1 MSKDKAFDFRYA
13 VENTEILI
21 PPTGRLETFGD
32 TLLGYVLVSES
43 PDDVGRCK
51 VRTGTMRMKKPL
63 LLTPEAYAERSLEG
77 FSDEARKYLDWLRD
91 HGQEVH
97 VLRYGYQ
104 LSRESFSE
112 QEISRPAGDVLEDAA
127 RDVKARKDP
136 WLALVRGV
144 EDPWDVCLVR
154 LFMESVSRSARHN
167 IEDFAKRRLA
177 VNPPGGVSPEVRQQ
191 IEEAFAAAAR
201 DPSLRN
207 RLGALLQK
215 HDVFP
220 AYEERF
226 FALFRDQK

>member
-1 MSKDKAFDFRYA
+1 MSNDKAFDFRYA

-21 PPTGRLETFGD
+21 PPSGRLETFGD
-32 TLLGYVLVSES
+32 TILGYVLVSES
-43 PDDVGRCK
+43 PDDIGRCK

-112 QEISRPAGDVLEDAA
+112 QEVSRPIGDVLEDAA
-127 RDVKARKDP
+127 RDVKGRKDP

-154 LFMESVSRSARHN
+154 LFMESVTRSARHN
-167 IEDFAKRRLA
+167 IEELASRRLA
-177 VNPPGGVSPEVRQQ
+177 DAAPGGVSPEVRQQ

-226 FALFRDQK
+226 FNLFRSQR

>member
-1 MSKDKAFDFRYA
+1 MSNDKAFDFRYA

-32 TLLGYVLVSES
+32 TLVGYVLVSEA

-51 VRTGTMRMKKPL
+51 VRTGRMRMKRPL

-77 FSDEARKYLDWLRD
+77 FSDEARKYLEWLRE
-91 HGQEVH
+91 HGQDVH
-97 VLRYGYQ
+97 VLRYGYS

-112 QEISRPAGDVLEDAA
+112 QEVSRPAEAVLEDAA
-127 RDVKARKDP
+127 RDVKARNDP

-154 LFMESVSRSARHN
+154 LFMETVSRSARHN
-167 IEDFAKRRLA
+167 IEDLARRRIA
-177 VNPPGGVSPEVRQQ
+177 EHPAGGVSPEVRQR

-207 RLGALLQK
+207 RLGALLQE
-215 HDVFP
+215 HDVFS

-226 FALFRDQK
+226 FNLFRDGK